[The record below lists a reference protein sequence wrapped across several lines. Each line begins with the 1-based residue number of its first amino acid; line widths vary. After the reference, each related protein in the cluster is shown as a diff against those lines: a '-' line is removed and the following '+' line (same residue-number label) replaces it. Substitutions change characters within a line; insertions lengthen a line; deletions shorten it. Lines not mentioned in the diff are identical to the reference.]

1 MRSWFRPFTGRQAPD
16 RIVVGVDGSPNSID
30 AVVWAVRQASTT
42 GANVE
47 AVMCWHYPPSNGM
60 EISVLDADW
69 AVGAGAALKPDLE
82 QVPRAVQVRIPP
94 TIAFGRATE
103 ILVAR
108 SMKPSHSW
116 SARGPRF
123 SGRGATRLGQ
133 PTCHHPRALPCG
145 GGQAQRDER
154 SEAVVPA
161 AQLGGQH
168 CNLSTPGEAQLRQH
182 PRHVVLDGFLGEKHP
197 ARDLPIGESLAD
209 EFQDNAFL

>member
-1 MRSWFRPFTGRQAPD
+1 MRWSWFRPFTGRQAPD

-30 AVVWAVRQASTT
+30 ALVWAVRQASTT

-47 AVMCWHYPPSNGM
+47 AVMCWHDPPSNGM

-69 AVGAGAALKPDLE
+69 AVGAGAALKPALE

-94 TIAFGRATE
+94 TIAYGRATE

-133 PTCHHPRALPCG
+133 QHVITHARCPVVVVKPSAMNGQKRWSRPRNSVA
-145 GGQAQRDER
+145 
-154 SEAVVPA
+154 
-161 AQLGGQH
+161 
-168 CNLSTPGEAQLRQH
+168 STAT
-182 PRHVVLDGFLGEKHP
+182 
-197 ARDLPIGESLAD
+197 
-209 EFQDNAFL
+209 